1 VETPGPLDAV
11 RSRLDAASVRAQPR
25 LTPRLLI
32 FLGALLLT
40 IWAAGCGGSS
50 PPPSA
55 TPGGDEAAGL
65 IGGRAVFYGGQP
77 GDGAAAIIAGDFNG
91 DGARDIVF
99 GAPLA
104 DGPGDARPD
113 GGEVY
118 FFPGPFRAG
127 EERDVATGEQRLTI
141 YGASAG
147 DQLGL
152 SLAAGDVNGD
162 AVDDIV
168 LGAPAG
174 DGPAEDRQDAGE
186 VRIVFGS
193 TALGDNVQELDLARE
208 HGDAA
213 IYGVDGHDRAG
224 YAVVTADVS
233 GDGTDDVIIGAV
245 WADGPAEGR
254 PEGGEV
260 YVVFGSMALA
270 GIRDMKSQAPDVVV
284 YGAAPSDRLGEEVS
298 AGDVDG
304 DGLQDLVLPA
314 TFATGLR
321 DETAAAG
328 QTYVILSPPG
338 PQIDVAGRQQDLT
351 VYGIDA
357 GDQFGHALGT
367 GDANGDGFADI
378 LLAAVSSSG
387 SGNQARLAGEAAL
400 VLGRELATGSDPPTV
415 DLADGGAATLVY
427 GASAG
432 DRLGRSAAVGD
443 VNGDGMADLLV
454 AAPGGDGEHASR
466 NNAGEISIILGSSSL
481 PGVIELSGGE
491 SDALILGQ
499 DIDDTLGS
507 EVSGRPALLVEDVDD
522 DGRGDVLAGAPRGD
536 GPDGA
541 RTEAGEGYI
550 FFAKGA
556 R

>member
-1 VETPGPLDAV
+1 VPRPLI
-11 RSRLDAASVRAQPR
+11 S
-25 LTPRLLI
+25 
-32 FLGALLLT
+32 LGALLLT
-40 IWAAGCGGSS
+40 IWAAGCGGSNPS
-50 PPPSA
+50 PSA
-55 TPGGDEAAGL
+55 TPGSDEAAGL
-65 IGGRAVFYGGQP
+65 IGGRAVFYGGQL

-91 DGARDIVF
+91 DGASDIVF

-104 DGPGDARPD
+104 DGPGDARPE

-118 FFPGPFRAG
+118 FFPGPFHAG
-127 EERDVATGEQRLTI
+127 DERDVARGEQRLTI
-141 YGASAG
+141 YGADAG
-147 DQLGL
+147 DLLGR
-152 SLAAGDVNGD
+152 SMAAGDVNGD

-186 VRIVFGS
+186 VRVVFGS
-193 TALGDNVQELDLARE
+193 AALGVGVDELDLARDDA
-208 HGDAA
+208 DAA
-213 IYGVDGHDRAG
+213 IYGADDNDRAG
-224 YAVVTADVS
+224 YAVLAEDVS
-233 GDGTDDVIIGAV
+233 GDGTDDVIIGAL

-270 GIRDMKSQAPDVVV
+270 GGRDMKSQAPDVVV
-284 YGAAPSDRLGEEVS
+284 YGAAAGDWLGEEVS
-298 AGDVDG
+298 AGDING
-304 DGLQDLVLPA
+304 DGRQGLVLPA

-328 QTYVILSPPG
+328 QTYVILAPPG
-338 PQIDVAGRQQDLT
+338 PQIDVAGVQQYLT

-357 GDQFGHALGT
+357 GDQFGHSLGT

-400 VLGRELATGSDPPTV
+400 VLGRELAAGNDPPTV
-415 DLADGGAATLVY
+415 DLADGGAATVIY
-427 GASAG
+427 GASPG
-432 DRLGRSAAVGD
+432 DRLGRSAAAGD
-443 VNGDGMADLLV
+443 VNGDGIADLLV
-454 AAPGGDGEHASR
+454 AAPGGDGEDASR
-466 NNAGEISIILGSSSL
+466 NNAGEIYIILGSPSL
-481 PGVIELSGGE
+481 PGVIELSRGGA
-491 SDALILGQ
+491 DAVLLGQ

-507 EVSGRPALLVEDVDD
+507 EVSGKPALLVTDVDD

-541 RTEAGEGYI
+541 RTDAGEGYI
-550 FFAKGA
+550 FFAELA